1 MSIGDLEDLEIEVD
15 LLSAD
20 TIGIAPGTRA
30 HVERWG
36 GEGVIDARVRR
47 IDPSAFTRVSALGIE
62 EQRVRLLLDI
72 TSPPEMRAGLGDRY
86 RVYVRIVVWE
96 GQDVLQVPR
105 AALFRLS
112 ALPWGAPGSLNHGAA
127 PVPASLLS
135 LLGDPAVLKVG
146 VGVRYDVSAVRT
158 RNPAFDDKG
167 SFVDLEPVL
176 AARWPRLRKL
186 GLRNIY
192 EDTGGVLGR
201 QVTIDCTTGEFEVM
215 QIPRLGGK
223 K

>member
-1 MSIGDLEDLEIEVD
+1 MGPETPEAAGAISDCCIRLTAPVSGTVLEVADLNARLVQAGAPLLSIGDLDDLEIEVD

-72 TSPPEMRAGLGDRY
+72 TSPPDKRAGLGDRY
-86 RVYVRIVVWE
+86 RVYVRIVVWS

-105 AALFRLS
+105 AALFRQDGQW
-112 ALPWGAPGSLNHGAA
+112 ALFVAENDRAAIRSVETGRMNADWVQIIAGIAEGEAVVAYPGSRIAA
-127 PVPASLLS
+127 
-135 LLGDPAVLKVG
+135 
-146 VGVRYDVSAVRT
+146 GVR
-158 RNPAFDDKG
+158 
-167 SFVDLEPVL
+167 LE
-176 AARWPRLRKL
+176 ARSI
-186 GLRNIY
+186 GA
-192 EDTGGVLGR
+192 D
-201 QVTIDCTTGEFEVM
+201 
-215 QIPRLGGK
+215 
-223 K
+223 